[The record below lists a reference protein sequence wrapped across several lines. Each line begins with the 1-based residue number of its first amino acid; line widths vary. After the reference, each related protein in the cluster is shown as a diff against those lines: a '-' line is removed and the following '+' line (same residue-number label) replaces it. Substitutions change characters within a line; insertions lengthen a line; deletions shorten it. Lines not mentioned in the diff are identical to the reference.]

1 MTEPLSIPMPLVAL
15 YRQSFN
21 AAPLADPEACLARGL
36 APFSAASVR
45 PGQRVAIAV
54 GSRGIRSLANL
65 VKTAVDVFRDAGAS
79 SVVVPA
85 MGSHGGGT
93 GPGQREVLAGLG
105 ITETAVGAPI
115 DAQEDTVALDPLR
128 TPRIFFSRSALAAD
142 HLVVI
147 NRVKP
152 HTKFRAPIESGLC
165 KMLTIG
171 LGHRAGAVDYHQTA
185 VDTGFGIIETSA
197 RKILQRVNL
206 LCGIALIEDAQGN
219 LAHLK
224 VIPPHRLIEEEKA
237 LLRQATGL
245 MARIPIDGIDILVVD
260 HMGKDISGIGMDS
273 NVTGRHR
280 DITGDFF
287 AHPHV
292 RRIFARDLSPGAD
305 GNGNGIGLADFT
317 TRRLLDALDMEK
329 TRVNALAAISPE
341 KAALPMAF
349 DTDRQALD
357 ACFRTCG
364 RSSAEDARLVRIQST
379 RDLAIMVM
387 SQAMAAD
394 AESIPE
400 LVRIGPWQPLAF
412 DAAEN
417 LLSMPGPGQ
426 GG

>member
-1 MTEPLSIPMPLVAL
+1 MTEPHSFPMPLVAL
-15 YRQSFN
+15 YRQSLQT
-21 AAPLADPEACLARGL
+21 APLADPCGSLIRALKPL
-36 APFSAASVR
+36 VAASVR
-45 PGQRVAIAV
+45 PGERVAIAV
-54 GSRGIRSLANL
+54 GSRGIGSLAKL
-65 VKTAVDVFRDAGAS
+65 VKTAVGVFRDAGAFPL
-79 SVVVPA
+79 VVPA

-93 GPGQREVLAGLG
+93 GQGQREVLAGLG
-105 ITETAVGAPI
+105 ITETAVGAPVE
-115 DAQEDTVALDPLR
+115 AQEETVALDPSGA
-128 TPRIFFSRSALAAD
+128 PRILFSRSALNAD

-171 LGHRAGAVDYHQTA
+171 LGNRAGAVDYHQTA
-185 VDTGFGIIETSA
+185 VATGFGIIEASA

-224 VIPPHRLIEEEKA
+224 ALPPHGLIEEEKA
-237 LLRQATGL
+237 LLRRAAGL

-260 HMGKDISGIGMDS
+260 HIGKDISGIGMDS

-287 AHPHV
+287 EHPHV
-292 RRIFARDLSPGAD
+292 RRIFVRDLSPGAD

-349 DTDRQALD
+349 DTDRRALE

-364 RSSAEDARLVRIQST
+364 RASAQDARLVRIRST
-379 RDLAIMVM
+379 RDLAVLVM
-387 SQAMAAD
+387 SRAMAAD

-412 DAAEN
+412 DAAGN
-417 LLSMPGPGQ
+417 LSPMLGPGH
-426 GG
+426 GC

>member
-1 MTEPLSIPMPLVAL
+1 MPLVAP

-21 AAPLADPEACLARGL
+21 LSPLADPEASLARAL
-36 APFSAASVR
+36 TPLSAASVR
-45 PGQRVAIAV
+45 PGQRVVVAV
-54 GSRGIRSLANL
+54 GSRGIRCLPAL
-65 VKTAVDVFRDAGAS
+65 VKTAVDVLRAAGAFP
-79 SVVVPA
+79 VVVPA

-93 GPGQREVLAGLG
+93 GAGQQEVLAGLG
-105 ITETAVGAPI
+105 ITEAAVGAAI
-115 DAQEDTVALDPLR
+115 DAQEATVALDPSGA
-128 TPRIFFSRSALAAD
+128 PRILFSRSALNAD

-147 NRVKP
+147 NRIKP

-171 LGHRAGAVDYHQTA
+171 LGNRAGAVDYHRAA
-185 VDTGFGIIETSA
+185 VDRGFGIIETSA
-197 RKILQRVNL
+197 RKILERVNL

-219 LAHLK
+219 LADLK
-224 VIPPHRLIEEEKA
+224 ALAPHRLIEEEKA

-245 MARIPIDGIDILVVD
+245 MARIPVDGIDILVVD
-260 HMGKDISGIGMDS
+260 RIGKDISGIGMDS

-287 AHPHV
+287 EHPHV
-292 RRIFARDLSPGAD
+292 RRIFVRDLSPGAG

-349 DTDRQALD
+349 DTDRRALD
-357 ACFRTCG
+357 ASFRTCG
-364 RSSAEDARLVRIQST
+364 RASAEDARLVRIQST
-379 RDLAIMVM
+379 RDLAVLVM

-394 AESIPE
+394 AEAIPE

-412 DAAEN
+412 DAAGN
-417 LLSMPGPGQ
+417 LLPMLGPGQ
-426 GG
+426 GE